1 MLQTTGRDLDHGAS
15 PPIPPQKPQ
24 KATALHGDKM
34 EHKTTINHARKRKVR
49 EKRVEVKLSTEEY
62 EALKNANTASIARF
76 LRESALSAVNKEE
89 TQVPQ
94 FTKLD
99 RDFLLE
105 LSRIG
110 NNINQIAKAINTDIA
125 ADRPIDA
132 ARLLH
137 LLIGIDQVVRELRD
151 DR

>member
-1 MLQTTGRDLDHGAS
+1 MTLFSGT
-15 PPIPPQKPQ
+15 PPETPQKS
-24 KATALHGDKM
+24 TALHGDIM
-34 EHKTTINHARKRKVR
+34 EYKAKINHAKKRKVR
-49 EKRVEVKLSTEEY
+49 EHRVEVRLSDDEL
-62 EALKNANTASIARF
+62 AQLKNANAPSIARF
-76 LRESALSAVNKEE
+76 LRESALSAVNKQEI
-89 TQVPQ
+89 QVPQ

-110 NNINQIAKAINTDIA
+110 NNINQISRAINTDIA
-125 ADRPIDA
+125 SSRPLDA

-137 LLIGIDQVVRELRD
+137 LLIGIDQVIKELRD

>member
-1 MLQTTGRDLDHGAS
+1 MGK
-15 PPIPPQKPQ
+15 PPIPP
-24 KATALHGDKM
+24 KATALHGDIM
-34 EHKTTINHARKRKVR
+34 EYKAKINHAKKRKVR
-49 EKRVEVKLSTEEY
+49 EHRVEVRLSDDEL
-62 EALKNANTASIARF
+62 AQLKNANAPSIARL
-76 LRESALSAVNKEE
+76 LRESALSAVNKQEI
-89 TQVPQ
+89 QVPQ

-110 NNINQIAKAINTDIA
+110 NNINQISRAINTDIA
-125 ADRPIDA
+125 SSRPLDA

-137 LLIGIDQVVRELRD
+137 LLIGIDQVIKELRD

>member
-1 MLQTTGRDLDHGAS
+1 MGQAPRY
-15 PPIPPQKPQ
+15 PP
-24 KATALHGDKM
+24 KATALHGDIM
-34 EHKTTINHARKRKVR
+34 EYKAKINHAKKRKVR
-49 EKRVEVKLSTEEY
+49 EHRVEVRLSDDELNQ
-62 EALKNANTASIARF
+62 LKNANASSIARF
-76 LRESALSAVNKEE
+76 LRESALSAVNKQE

-137 LLIGIDQVVRELRD
+137 LLIGIDQVVRELRN

>member
-1 MLQTTGRDLDHGAS
+1 MGQAPRY
-15 PPIPPQKPQ
+15 PP
-24 KATALHGDKM
+24 KATALHGDIM
-34 EHKTTINHARKRKVR
+34 EYKAKINHAKKRKVR
-49 EKRVEVKLSTEEY
+49 EHRVEVRLSDDELNQ
-62 EALKNANTASIARF
+62 LKNANASSIARL
-76 LRESALSAVNKEE
+76 LRESALRVVNKQE

-110 NNINQIAKAINTDIA
+110 NNINQISRAINTDIA
-125 ADRPIDA
+125 SSRPLDA

-137 LLIGIDQVVRELRD
+137 LLIGVDQALKELRD

>member
-1 MLQTTGRDLDHGAS
+1 
-15 PPIPPQKPQ
+15 
-24 KATALHGDKM
+24 M
-34 EHKTTINHARKRKVR
+34 EHKAKINHAKRRKVR
-49 EKRVEVKLSTEEY
+49 EHRIEVRLSDDEL
-62 EALKNANTASIARF
+62 AQLKNANASSIARL
-76 LRESALSAVNKEE
+76 LRESALRAVNKQEME
-89 TQVPQ
+89 VPQ

-125 ADRPIDA
+125 SSRPLDA

-137 LLIGIDQVVRELRD
+137 LLIGIDQVIKELRD

>member
-1 MLQTTGRDLDHGAS
+1 MGQAPRY
-15 PPIPPQKPQ
+15 PP
-24 KATALHGDKM
+24 KATALHGDIM
-34 EHKTTINHARKRKVR
+34 EYKAKINHAKKRKVR
-49 EKRVEVKLSTEEY
+49 EHRVEVRLSDDELNQ
-62 EALKNANTASIARF
+62 LKNANASSIARL
-76 LRESALSAVNKEE
+76 LRESALRVVNKQE

-137 LLIGIDQVVRELRD
+137 LLIGIDQVVRELRN

>member
-1 MLQTTGRDLDHGAS
+1 MTLFRGT
-15 PPIPPQKPQ
+15 PPETPQ
-24 KATALHGDKM
+24 KATALHGDIM
-34 EHKTTINHARKRKVR
+34 EYKAKINHAKKRKVR
-49 EKRVEVKLSTEEY
+49 EHRVEVRLSDDEL
-62 EALKNANTASIARF
+62 AQLKNANAPSIAKL
-76 LRESALSAVNKEE
+76 LRESALRVVNKQE

>member
-1 MLQTTGRDLDHGAS
+1 MGQAPRY
-15 PPIPPQKPQ
+15 PP
-24 KATALHGDKM
+24 KATALHGDIM
-34 EHKTTINHARKRKVR
+34 EYKAKINHAKKRKVR
-49 EKRVEVKLSTEEY
+49 EHRVEVRLSDDEL
-62 EALKNANTASIARF
+62 AQLKNANAPSIARL
-76 LRESALSAVNKEE
+76 LRDSALSAVNKQEI
-89 TQVPQ
+89 QVPQ

-137 LLIGIDQVVRELRD
+137 LLIGVDQALKELRH

>member
-1 MLQTTGRDLDHGAS
+1 MLQITGRDLVQGDTPRN
-15 PPIPPQKPQ
+15 PP
-24 KATALHGDKM
+24 KATALHGDIM
-34 EHKTTINHARKRKVR
+34 EYKAKINHAKKRKVR
-49 EKRVEVKLSTEEY
+49 EHRVEVRLSDDELNQ
-62 EALKNANTASIARF
+62 LKNANASSIARL

-110 NNINQIAKAINTDIA
+110 NNINQISKAINTDIA
-125 ADRPIDA
+125 SNRPLDA

-137 LLIGIDQVVRELRD
+137 LLIGVDQTLKELRD

>member
-1 MLQTTGRDLDHGAS
+1 MGQAPRY
-15 PPIPPQKPQ
+15 PP
-24 KATALHGDKM
+24 KATALHGDIM
-34 EHKTTINHARKRKVR
+34 EYKAKINHAKKRKVR
-49 EKRVEVKLSTEEY
+49 EHRVEVRLSDDELNQ
-62 EALKNANTASIARF
+62 LKNANASSIARL
-76 LRESALSAVNKEE
+76 LRESALRVVNKQE